1 MITKESIENLSQRLN
16 IVDIIENYIE
26 VKKQGSSFVCICP
39 FHADKNPSMHINPTK
54 GFYHCF
60 ACKAGGDAFK
70 FVMDYE
76 KLSFADAVEKVAS
89 LSNFTLSYTK
99 EKQENKKELKS
110 ILPSLN
116 AYFKD
121 NLKHHKEILTYLYQ
135 RALNDKDIAK
145 FELGFA
151 GASED
156 SIRLLQNQKIPLED
170 AMSVG
175 ALKKDE
181 NNEFY
186 ASFIWRITF
195 PIYDHKDLL
204 VGFGGRTL
212 NPNAPAKNVNSP
224 QNILF
229 DKSRIFYAF
238 NIAKENIA
246 KKKEIIVCEG
256 YMDAIAFHKAGFN
269 NAVAVLGTALTEHHL
284 PLIRRYDAKV
294 ILCFDNDEAGLK
306 AATRSAFLLST
317 NKIDGKVAI
326 LQGGKD
332 PAELVA
338 KNESAKLHNILDEGI
353 ELGEFYIR
361 RLISTHSII
370 SALDKQKALETIQ
383 KFTFNLEP
391 LVANSYTSLVSNLL
405 KVDEKFIVLSQN
417 SKKTIQTPLIS
428 QNKYNF
434 PKEKIHIAELELIAF
449 LKQHPDICN
458 DFKQISDSVCFKHKI
473 LLDKIL
479 EKKGY
484 EDSDIREFENK
495 NIRKNLNYSEFLL
508 GICKVNLAFLNNVKI
523 KNSTLALK
531 KQLFTLIDKN
541 LNLYFFIMEAA
552 VSYFTPKSEKRKI
565 KKNEH
570 LQCLNLHI
578 SLNEDLIKTCKVQGK
593 KIGFKMEFDSQ
604 NALENAKKSLKD
616 KQLDMVCL

>member
-39 FHADKNPSMHINPTK
+39 FHADKNPSMHINPIK

-121 NLKHHKEILTYLYQ
+121 NLKHHKEVLTYLYQ

-212 NPNAPAKNVNSP
+212 NPNVPAKYVNSP

-338 KNESAKLHNILDEGI
+338 KNESTKLHNILDEGI

-484 EDSDIREFENK
+484 EDSDIRELESK

-541 LNLYFFIMEAA
+541 LNLL
-552 VSYFTPKSEKRKI
+552 I
-565 KKNEH
+565 KNLNTAELNNFLKEYLSFLKYEKNEEI
-570 LQCLNLHI
+570 LQQSFRNLNGI
-578 SLNEDLIKTCKVQGK
+578 FGNKNFTAYDL
-593 KIGFKMEFDSQ
+593 GFSIQ
-604 NALENAKKSLKD
+604 NNDEPF
-616 KQLDMVCL
+616 

>member
-39 FHADKNPSMHINPTK
+39 FHADKNPSMHINPIK

-121 NLKHHKEILTYLYQ
+121 NLKHHKEVLTYLYQ

-212 NPNAPAKNVNSP
+212 NPNVPAKYVNSP

-338 KNESAKLHNILDEGI
+338 KNESAKLYNILDKGI

-434 PKEKIHIAELELIAF
+434 PKEKIHIVELELIAF

-541 LNLYFFIMEAA
+541 LNLL
-552 VSYFTPKSEKRKI
+552 I
-565 KKNEH
+565 KNLNTEELNNFLKEYLSFLKYEKNEEI
-570 LQCLNLHI
+570 LQQSFRNLNGI
-578 SLNEDLIKTCKVQGK
+578 FGNKNFTAYDL
-593 KIGFKMEFDSQ
+593 GFSIQ
-604 NALENAKKSLKD
+604 NNDEPF
-616 KQLDMVCL
+616 

>member
-121 NLKHHKEILTYLYQ
+121 NLKHHKEVLTYLYQ

-212 NPNAPAKNVNSP
+212 NPNVPAKYVNSP

-246 KKKEIIVCEG
+246 QKKEIIVCEG

-338 KNESAKLHNILDEGI
+338 KNESTKLHNILDEGI

-383 KFTFNLEP
+383 QFTFNLEP

-484 EDSDIREFENK
+484 EDSDIREFESK

-541 LNLYFFIMEAA
+541 LNLL
-552 VSYFTPKSEKRKI
+552 I
-565 KKNEH
+565 KNLNTEELNNFLKEYLSFLKYEKNEEI
-570 LQCLNLHI
+570 LQQSFRNLNGI
-578 SLNEDLIKTCKVQGK
+578 FSNKNFTAYDL
-593 KIGFKMEFDSQ
+593 GFNIQ
-604 NALENAKKSLKD
+604 NNDEPF
-616 KQLDMVCL
+616 

>member
-121 NLKHHKEILTYLYQ
+121 NLKHHKEVLTYLYQ

-212 NPNAPAKNVNSP
+212 NPNVPAKYVNSP

-338 KNESAKLHNILDEGI
+338 KNESTKLHNILDEGI

-417 SKKTIQTPLIS
+417 SKKNIQTPLIS

-484 EDSDIREFENK
+484 EDSDIREFESK

-541 LNLYFFIMEAA
+541 LNLL
-552 VSYFTPKSEKRKI
+552 I
-565 KKNEH
+565 KNLNTAELNNFLKEYLSFLKYEKNEEI
-570 LQCLNLHI
+570 LQQSFRNLNGI
-578 SLNEDLIKTCKVQGK
+578 FGNKNFTAYDL
-593 KIGFKMEFDSQ
+593 GFSIQ
-604 NALENAKKSLKD
+604 NNDEPF
-616 KQLDMVCL
+616 

>member
-76 KLSFADAVEKVAS
+76 KLSFTDAVEKVAS

-121 NLKHHKEILTYLYQ
+121 NLKHHKEVLTYLYQ

-212 NPNAPAKNVNSP
+212 NPNVPAKYVNSP

-338 KNESAKLHNILDEGI
+338 KNESTKLHDILDEGI

-391 LVANSYTSLVSNLL
+391 LVANSYTGLVSNLL

-484 EDSDIREFENK
+484 EDSDIREFESK

-541 LNLYFFIMEAA
+541 LNL
-552 VSYFTPKSEKRKI
+552 
-565 KKNEH
+565 
-570 LQCLNLHI
+570 
-578 SLNEDLIKTCKVQGK
+578 LIK
-593 KIGFKMEFDSQ
+593 
-604 NALENAKKSLKD
+604 NL
-616 KQLDMVCL
+616 

>member
-212 NPNAPAKNVNSP
+212 NPNVPAKYVNSP

-256 YMDAIAFHKAGFN
+256 YMDAIAFHKTGFN

-338 KNESAKLHNILDEGI
+338 KNESTKLHNILDEGI

-484 EDSDIREFENK
+484 EDSDIREFESK

-541 LNLYFFIMEAA
+541 LNLL
-552 VSYFTPKSEKRKI
+552 I
-565 KKNEH
+565 KNLNTAELNNFLKEYLSFLKYEKNEEI
-570 LQCLNLHI
+570 LQQSFRNLNGI
-578 SLNEDLIKTCKVQGK
+578 FGNKNFTAYDL
-593 KIGFKMEFDSQ
+593 GFSIQ
-604 NALENAKKSLKD
+604 NND
-616 KQLDMVCL
+616 KPF

>member
-26 VKKQGSSFVCICP
+26 VKKQGSSFVCVCP

-76 KLSFADAVEKVAS
+76 KLSFTDAVEKIAN
-89 LSNFTLSYTK
+89 LCNFTLSYTK
-99 EKQENKKELKS
+99 EKNENKKELRT

-116 AYFKD
+116 AYFKS
-121 NLKHHKEILTYLYQ
+121 NLKHHKEALDYLYK
-135 RALNDKDIAK
+135 RMLNDQDIAK

-151 GASED
+151 GSSED
-156 SIRLLQNQKIPLED
+156 SIRLFHNEKIPLED

-212 NPNAPAKNVNSP
+212 NPNVAAKYVNSP

-246 KKKEIIVCEG
+246 KKKEMIVCEG

-541 LNLYFFIMEAA
+541 LNLL
-552 VSYFTPKSEKRKI
+552 I
-565 KKNEH
+565 KNLNTEELNNFLKEYLSFLKYEKNEEI
-570 LQCLNLHI
+570 LQQSFRNLNGI
-578 SLNEDLIKTCKVQGK
+578 FGNKNFTAYDL
-593 KIGFKMEFDSQ
+593 GFSIQ
-604 NALENAKKSLKD
+604 NNDEPF
-616 KQLDMVCL
+616 

>member
-212 NPNAPAKNVNSP
+212 NPNAPAKYVNSP

-541 LNLYFFIMEAA
+541 LNL
-552 VSYFTPKSEKRKI
+552 
-565 KKNEH
+565 
-570 LQCLNLHI
+570 
-578 SLNEDLIKTCKVQGK
+578 LIKNLNT
-593 KIGFKMEFDSQ
+593 E
-604 NALENAKKSLKD
+604 E
-616 KQLDMVCL
+616 

>member
-186 ASFIWRITF
+186 ASFIWRVTF

-212 NPNAPAKNVNSP
+212 NPNVPAKYVNSP

-338 KNESAKLHNILDEGI
+338 KNESTKLHDILDEGI

-417 SKKTIQTPLIS
+417 SKKNIQTPLIS

-484 EDSDIREFENK
+484 EDSDIREFESK

-541 LNLYFFIMEAA
+541 LNLL
-552 VSYFTPKSEKRKI
+552 I
-565 KKNEH
+565 KNLNTEELNNFLKEYLSFLKYEKNEEI
-570 LQCLNLHI
+570 LQQSFRNLNGI
-578 SLNEDLIKTCKVQGK
+578 FGNKNFTAYDL
-593 KIGFKMEFDSQ
+593 GFSIQ
-604 NALENAKKSLKD
+604 NNDEPF
-616 KQLDMVCL
+616 

>member
-1 MITKESIENLSQRLN
+1 QRLN

-39 FHADKNPSMHINPTK
+39 FHADKNPSMHINLTK

-121 NLKHHKEILTYLYQ
+121 NLKHHKEVLTYLYQ

-212 NPNAPAKNVNSP
+212 NPNVPAKYVNSP

-338 KNESAKLHNILDEGI
+338 KNESTKLHNILDEGI

-484 EDSDIREFENK
+484 EDSDIREFESK

-541 LNLYFFIMEAA
+541 LNLL
-552 VSYFTPKSEKRKI
+552 I
-565 KKNEH
+565 KNLNTEELNNFLKEYLSFLKYEKNEEI
-570 LQCLNLHI
+570 LQQSFRNLNGI
-578 SLNEDLIKTCKVQGK
+578 FGNKNFTAYDL
-593 KIGFKMEFDSQ
+593 GFSIQ
-604 NALENAKKSLKD
+604 NNDEPF
-616 KQLDMVCL
+616 

>member
-76 KLSFADAVEKVAS
+76 KLSFTDAVEKIAN
-89 LSNFTLSYTK
+89 LCNFTLSYTK
-99 EKQENKKELKS
+99 EKNENKKELRT

-116 AYFKD
+116 AYFKS
-121 NLKHHKEILTYLYQ
+121 NLKHHKEALDYLYK
-135 RALNDKDIAK
+135 RMLNDQDIAK

-151 GASED
+151 GSSED
-156 SIRLLQNQKIPLED
+156 SIRLFHNEKIPLED

-212 NPNAPAKNVNSP
+212 NPNVAAKYVNSP

-246 KKKEIIVCEG
+246 KKKEMIVCEG

-338 KNESAKLHNILDEGI
+338 KNESTKLYNILDEGI

-383 KFTFNLEP
+383 QFTFNLEP

-484 EDSDIREFENK
+484 EDSDIREFESK

-541 LNLYFFIMEAA
+541 
-552 VSYFTPKSEKRKI
+552 
-565 KKNEH
+565 
-570 LQCLNLHI
+570 
-578 SLNEDLIKTCKVQGK
+578 
-593 KIGFKMEFDSQ
+593 
-604 NALENAKKSLKD
+604 
-616 KQLDMVCL
+616 

>member
-76 KLSFADAVEKVAS
+76 KLSFSDAVEKVAS

-110 ILPSLN
+110 ILPILN

-121 NLKHHKEILTYLYQ
+121 NLKHHKEVLTYLYQ

-212 NPNAPAKNVNSP
+212 NPNVPAKYVNSP

-338 KNESAKLHNILDEGI
+338 KNESTKLHNILDEGI

-417 SKKTIQTPLIS
+417 SKKIIQTPLIS

-484 EDSDIREFENK
+484 EDSDIREFESK

-541 LNLYFFIMEAA
+541 LNLL
-552 VSYFTPKSEKRKI
+552 I
-565 KKNEH
+565 KNLNTEELNNFLKEYLSFLKYEKNEEI
-570 LQCLNLHI
+570 LQQSFRNLNGI
-578 SLNEDLIKTCKVQGK
+578 FGNKNFTVYDL
-593 KIGFKMEFDSQ
+593 GFSAQDNDEPF
-604 NALENAKKSLKD
+604 
-616 KQLDMVCL
+616 

>member
-26 VKKQGSSFVCICP
+26 VKKQGSSFVCVCP

-76 KLSFADAVEKVAS
+76 KLSFTDAVEKIAN
-89 LSNFTLSYTK
+89 LCNFTLSYTK
-99 EKQENKKELKS
+99 EKNENKKELRT

-116 AYFKD
+116 AYFKS
-121 NLKHHKEILTYLYQ
+121 NLKHHKEALDYLYK
-135 RALNDKDIAK
+135 RTLNDQDIAK

-151 GASED
+151 GSSED
-156 SIRLLQNQKIPLED
+156 SIRLFHNEKILLED

-175 ALKKDE
+175 ALKKDK

-212 NPNAPAKNVNSP
+212 NPNVAAKYVNSP

-246 KKKEIIVCEG
+246 KKKEMIVCEG

-269 NAVAVLGTALTEHHL
+269 NAVAVLGTALTENHL
-284 PLIRRYDAKV
+284 PLIHRYEAKV
-294 ILCFDNDEAGLK
+294 ILCFDNDEAGLN

-317 NKIDGKVAI
+317 HKIDGKVA
-326 LQGGKD
+326 LLEGGKD

-338 KNESAKLHNILDEGI
+338 KNESTKLYNILDEGI

-383 KFTFNLEP
+383 QFTFNLEP

-484 EDSDIREFENK
+484 EDSDIREFESK

-541 LNLYFFIMEAA
+541 LNLL
-552 VSYFTPKSEKRKI
+552 I
-565 KKNEH
+565 KNLNTEELNNFLKEYLSFLKYEKNEEI
-570 LQCLNLHI
+570 LQQSFRNLNGI
-578 SLNEDLIKTCKVQGK
+578 FGNKNFTAYDL
-593 KIGFKMEFDSQ
+593 GFSIQ
-604 NALENAKKSLKD
+604 NNDEPF
-616 KQLDMVCL
+616 

>member
-39 FHADKNPSMHINPTK
+39 FHADKNPSMHINPIK

-121 NLKHHKEILTYLYQ
+121 NLKHHKEVLTYLYQ

-212 NPNAPAKNVNSP
+212 NPNVPAKYVNSP

-269 NAVAVLGTALTEHHL
+269 NAVAVLGTALTKHHL

-338 KNESAKLHNILDEGI
+338 KNESTKLHNILDEGI

-484 EDSDIREFENK
+484 EDSDIREFESK

-541 LNLYFFIMEAA
+541 LNLL
-552 VSYFTPKSEKRKI
+552 I
-565 KKNEH
+565 KNLNTAELNNFLKEYLSFLKYEKNEEI
-570 LQCLNLHI
+570 LQQSFRNLNGI
-578 SLNEDLIKTCKVQGK
+578 FGNKNFTAYDL
-593 KIGFKMEFDSQ
+593 GFSIQ
-604 NALENAKKSLKD
+604 NNDEPF
-616 KQLDMVCL
+616 

>member
-39 FHADKNPSMHINPTK
+39 FHADKNPSMHINLTK

-121 NLKHHKEILTYLYQ
+121 NLKHHKEVLTYLYQ

-212 NPNAPAKNVNSP
+212 NPNVPAKYVNSP

-338 KNESAKLHNILDEGI
+338 KNESTKLHNILDEGI

-484 EDSDIREFENK
+484 EDSDIREFESK

-541 LNLYFFIMEAA
+541 LNL
-552 VSYFTPKSEKRKI
+552 
-565 KKNEH
+565 
-570 LQCLNLHI
+570 
-578 SLNEDLIKTCKVQGK
+578 LIKNLNT
-593 KIGFKMEFDSQ
+593 E
-604 NALENAKKSLKD
+604 
-616 KQLDMVCL
+616 

>member
-39 FHADKNPSMHINPTK
+39 FHADKNPSMHINPIK

-121 NLKHHKEILTYLYQ
+121 NLKHHKEVLTYLYQ

-212 NPNAPAKNVNSP
+212 NPNVPAKYVNSP

-338 KNESAKLHNILDEGI
+338 KNESTKLHNILDEGI

-370 SALDKQKALETIQ
+370 SALDKQKALEAIQ

-484 EDSDIREFENK
+484 EDSDIREFESK

-541 LNLYFFIMEAA
+541 LNL
-552 VSYFTPKSEKRKI
+552 
-565 KKNEH
+565 
-570 LQCLNLHI
+570 
-578 SLNEDLIKTCKVQGK
+578 LIKNLNT
-593 KIGFKMEFDSQ
+593 EE
-604 NALENAKKSLKD
+604 L
-616 KQLDMVCL
+616 

>member
-76 KLSFADAVEKVAS
+76 KLSFTDAVEKVAS

-121 NLKHHKEILTYLYQ
+121 NLKHHKEVLTYLYQ

-212 NPNAPAKNVNSP
+212 NPNVPAKYVNSP

-332 PAELVA
+332 PAELVT
-338 KNESAKLHNILDEGI
+338 KNESTKLHDILDEGI

-391 LVANSYTSLVSNLL
+391 LVANSYTGLVSNLL

-484 EDSDIREFENK
+484 EDSDIREFESK

-541 LNLYFFIMEAA
+541 LNLLIKNLNTEELNNFLKEYLIFLK
-552 VSYFTPKSEKRKI
+552 YEKNEEILQQSFRNLNGI
-565 KKNEH
+565 FGKKNFTAY
-570 LQCLNLHI
+570 
-578 SLNEDLIKTCKVQGK
+578 DL
-593 KIGFKMEFDSQ
+593 GFSTQDNDEPF
-604 NALENAKKSLKD
+604 
-616 KQLDMVCL
+616 

>member
-39 FHADKNPSMHINPTK
+39 FHADKNPSMHINPIK

-121 NLKHHKEILTYLYQ
+121 NLKHHKEVLTYLYQ

-212 NPNAPAKNVNSP
+212 NPNVPAKYVNSP

-338 KNESAKLHNILDEGI
+338 KNESAKLYNILDKGI

-541 LNLYFFIMEAA
+541 L
-552 VSYFTPKSEKRKI
+552 
-565 KKNEH
+565 
-570 LQCLNLHI
+570 
-578 SLNEDLIKTCKVQGK
+578 
-593 KIGFKMEFDSQ
+593 
-604 NALENAKKSLKD
+604 
-616 KQLDMVCL
+616 

>member
-121 NLKHHKEILTYLYQ
+121 NLKHHKEALTYLYQ

-186 ASFIWRITF
+186 ASFIWRVTF

-212 NPNAPAKNVNSP
+212 NPNVPAKYVNSP

-338 KNESAKLHNILDEGI
+338 KNESTKLHDILDEGI

-541 LNLYFFIMEAA
+541 LNLL
-552 VSYFTPKSEKRKI
+552 I
-565 KKNEH
+565 KNLNTEELNNFLKEYLSFLKYEKNEEI
-570 LQCLNLHI
+570 LQQSFRNLNGI
-578 SLNEDLIKTCKVQGK
+578 FGNKNFTAYDL
-593 KIGFKMEFDSQ
+593 GFSIQ
-604 NALENAKKSLKD
+604 NNDEPF
-616 KQLDMVCL
+616 

>member
-39 FHADKNPSMHINPTK
+39 FHADKNPSMHINPIK

-121 NLKHHKEILTYLYQ
+121 NLKHHKEVLTYLYQ

-212 NPNAPAKNVNSP
+212 NPNVPAKYVNSP

-338 KNESAKLHNILDEGI
+338 KNESTKLHNILDEGI

-484 EDSDIREFENK
+484 EDSDIREFESK

-541 LNLYFFIMEAA
+541 LNL
-552 VSYFTPKSEKRKI
+552 
-565 KKNEH
+565 
-570 LQCLNLHI
+570 
-578 SLNEDLIKTCKVQGK
+578 LIKNLNT
-593 KIGFKMEFDSQ
+593 E
-604 NALENAKKSLKD
+604 E
-616 KQLDMVCL
+616 

>member
-156 SIRLLQNQKIPLED
+156 SIRLLRNQKIPLED

-212 NPNAPAKNVNSP
+212 NPNAPAKYVNSP

-541 LNLYFFIMEAA
+541 LNLL
-552 VSYFTPKSEKRKI
+552 I
-565 KKNEH
+565 KNLNTEELNNFLKEYLSFLKYEKNEEI
-570 LQCLNLHI
+570 LQQSFRNLNGI
-578 SLNEDLIKTCKVQGK
+578 FGNKNFTAYDL
-593 KIGFKMEFDSQ
+593 GFSIQ
-604 NALENAKKSLKD
+604 NNDEPF
-616 KQLDMVCL
+616 

>member
-1 MITKESIENLSQRLN
+1 
-16 IVDIIENYIE
+16 

-39 FHADKNPSMHINPTK
+39 FHADKNPSMHINPIK

-121 NLKHHKEILTYLYQ
+121 NLKHHKEVLTYLYQ

-212 NPNAPAKNVNSP
+212 NPNVPAKYVNSP

-338 KNESAKLHNILDEGI
+338 KNESTKLHNILDEGI

-484 EDSDIREFENK
+484 EDSDIREFESK

-541 LNLYFFIMEAA
+541 LNLL
-552 VSYFTPKSEKRKI
+552 I
-565 KKNEH
+565 KNLNTEELNNFLKEYLSFLKYEKNEEI
-570 LQCLNLHI
+570 LQQSFRNLNGI
-578 SLNEDLIKTCKVQGK
+578 FGNKNFTAYDL
-593 KIGFKMEFDSQ
+593 GFSIQ
-604 NALENAKKSLKD
+604 NNDEPF
-616 KQLDMVCL
+616 

>member
-39 FHADKNPSMHINPTK
+39 FHADKNPSMHINPIK

-121 NLKHHKEILTYLYQ
+121 NLKHHKEVLTYLYQ

-212 NPNAPAKNVNSP
+212 NPNVPAKYVNSP

-338 KNESAKLHNILDEGI
+338 KNESTKLHNILDEGI

-458 DFKQISDSVCFKHKI
+458 DFKLISDSVCFKHKI

-484 EDSDIREFENK
+484 EDSDIREFESK

-541 LNLYFFIMEAA
+541 LNLL
-552 VSYFTPKSEKRKI
+552 I
-565 KKNEH
+565 KNLNTAELNNFLKEYLSFLKYEKNEEI
-570 LQCLNLHI
+570 LQQSFRNLNGI
-578 SLNEDLIKTCKVQGK
+578 FGNKNFTAYDL
-593 KIGFKMEFDSQ
+593 GFSIQ
-604 NALENAKKSLKD
+604 NNDEPF
-616 KQLDMVCL
+616 

>member
-76 KLSFADAVEKVAS
+76 KLSFTDAVEKVAS

-121 NLKHHKEILTYLYQ
+121 NLKHHKEVLTYLYQ

-151 GASED
+151 GAGED

-212 NPNAPAKNVNSP
+212 NPNVPAKYVNSP

-332 PAELVA
+332 PAELVT
-338 KNESAKLHNILDEGI
+338 KNESTKLHDILDEGI

-391 LVANSYTSLVSNLL
+391 LVANSYTGLVSNLL

-484 EDSDIREFENK
+484 EDSDIREFESK

-541 LNLYFFIMEAA
+541 LNLL
-552 VSYFTPKSEKRKI
+552 I
-565 KKNEH
+565 KNLNTEELNNFLKEYLIFLKYEKNEEI
-570 LQCLNLHI
+570 LQQSFRNLNGI
-578 SLNEDLIKTCKVQGK
+578 FGNKNFTAYDL
-593 KIGFKMEFDSQ
+593 GFSTQDNDEPF
-604 NALENAKKSLKD
+604 
-616 KQLDMVCL
+616 

>member
-39 FHADKNPSMHINPTK
+39 FHADKNPSMHINPIK

-121 NLKHHKEILTYLYQ
+121 NLKHHKEVLTYLYQ

-212 NPNAPAKNVNSP
+212 NPNVPAKYVNSP

-338 KNESAKLHNILDEGI
+338 KNESTKLHNILDEGI

-484 EDSDIREFENK
+484 EDSDIREFESK

-523 KNSTLALK
+523 KNSALALK

-541 LNLYFFIMEAA
+541 LNLL
-552 VSYFTPKSEKRKI
+552 I
-565 KKNEH
+565 KNLNTEELNNFLKEYLSFLKYEKNEEI
-570 LQCLNLHI
+570 LQQSFRNLNGI
-578 SLNEDLIKTCKVQGK
+578 FGNKNFTAYDL
-593 KIGFKMEFDSQ
+593 GFSIQ
-604 NALENAKKSLKD
+604 NNDEPF
-616 KQLDMVCL
+616 

>member
-26 VKKQGSSFVCICP
+26 VKKQGSSFVCVCP

-76 KLSFADAVEKVAS
+76 KLSFTDAVEKVAN
-89 LSNFTLSYTK
+89 LCNFTLSYTK
-99 EKQENKKELKS
+99 ERNENKKELRT

-116 AYFKD
+116 AYFKS
-121 NLKHHKEILTYLYQ
+121 NLKHHKEALDYLYK
-135 RALNDKDIAK
+135 RMLNDQDIAK

-151 GASED
+151 GSSED
-156 SIRLLQNQKIPLED
+156 SIRLFHNEKIPLED

-195 PIYDHKDLL
+195 PIYDHKDFL

-212 NPNAPAKNVNSP
+212 NPNVAAKYVNSP

-246 KKKEIIVCEG
+246 KKKEMIVCEG

-269 NAVAVLGTALTEHHL
+269 NAVAVLGTALTENHL
-284 PLIRRYDAKV
+284 PLIRRYEAKV
-294 ILCFDNDEAGLK
+294 ILCFDNDEAGLN

-317 NKIDGKVAI
+317 HKIDGKVV
-326 LQGGKD
+326 LLEGGKD

-338 KNESAKLHNILDEGI
+338 NNQSAKLHILLEKGMD
-353 ELGEFYIR
+353 LGEFYIR
-361 RLISTHSII
+361 RILSNFSLN
-370 SALDKQKALETIQ
+370 SALDKQKALENIQ
-383 KFTFNLEP
+383 KYTFNLEP
-391 LVANSYTSLVSNLL
+391 LVASSYAGLVSKLL
-405 KVDEKFIVLSQN
+405 GVDEKLIVLN
-417 SKKTIQTPLIS
+417 SNQKSNKTIDFNTSFQQT
-428 QNKYNF
+428 QNHN
-434 PKEKIHIAELELIAF
+434 PKSHITELELLNY
-449 LKQHPDICN
+449 LKNNPNAHELFI
-458 DFKQISDSVCFKHKI
+458 KISDARCFKHKV
-473 LLDKIL
+473 LLEKIL
-479 EKKGY
+479 EHKSY
-484 EDSDIREFENK
+484 EDSDIREFESK
-495 NIRKNLNYSEFLL
+495 NFSKDLSQIEFLW
-508 GICKVNLAFLNNVKI
+508 GICKVNLAFLNHINI
-523 KNSTLALK
+523 TIPYLALK
-531 KQLFTLIDKN
+531 KQIFTLIEKNFTLLSKN
-541 LNLYFFIMEAA
+541 LNDHELVEFLKENLFLL
-552 VSYFTPKSEKRKI
+552 
-565 KKNEH
+565 KNEKDEEK
-570 LQCLNLHI
+570 LEALFKNLHRFFSTKNLDI
-578 SLNEDLIKTCKVQGK
+578 KILKNNSENDYNEEP
-593 KIGFKMEFDSQ
+593 F
-604 NALENAKKSLKD
+604 
-616 KQLDMVCL
+616 

>member
-121 NLKHHKEILTYLYQ
+121 NLKHHKEVLTYLYQ

-212 NPNAPAKNVNSP
+212 NPNVPAKYVNSP

-338 KNESAKLHNILDEGI
+338 KNESTKLHNILDEGI

-484 EDSDIREFENK
+484 EDSDIREFESK

-541 LNLYFFIMEAA
+541 LNL
-552 VSYFTPKSEKRKI
+552 
-565 KKNEH
+565 
-570 LQCLNLHI
+570 
-578 SLNEDLIKTCKVQGK
+578 LIKNLNTEELNN
-593 KIGFKMEFDSQ
+593 F
-604 NALENAKKSLKD
+604 LKEY
-616 KQLDMVCL
+616 

>member
-212 NPNAPAKNVNSP
+212 NPNAPAKYVNSP

-541 LNLYFFIMEAA
+541 LNL
-552 VSYFTPKSEKRKI
+552 
-565 KKNEH
+565 
-570 LQCLNLHI
+570 
-578 SLNEDLIKTCKVQGK
+578 LIKNLNT
-593 KIGFKMEFDSQ
+593 EEL
-604 NALENAKKSLKD
+604 NN
-616 KQLDMVCL
+616 

>member
-39 FHADKNPSMHINPTK
+39 FHADKNPSMHINPNK

-76 KLSFADAVEKVAS
+76 KLSFSDAVEKVAS

-110 ILPSLN
+110 ILPILN

-121 NLKHHKEILTYLYQ
+121 NLKHHKEVLTYLYQ

-212 NPNAPAKNVNSP
+212 NPNVPAKYVNSP

-338 KNESAKLHNILDEGI
+338 KNESTKLHNILDEGI

-417 SKKTIQTPLIS
+417 SKKIIQTPLIS

-484 EDSDIREFENK
+484 EDSDIREFESK

-541 LNLYFFIMEAA
+541 LNLL
-552 VSYFTPKSEKRKI
+552 I
-565 KKNEH
+565 KNLNTEELNNFLKEYLSFLKYEKNEEI
-570 LQCLNLHI
+570 LQQSFRNLNGI
-578 SLNEDLIKTCKVQGK
+578 FGNKNFTVYDL
-593 KIGFKMEFDSQ
+593 GFSIQ
-604 NALENAKKSLKD
+604 NNDEPF
-616 KQLDMVCL
+616 

>member
-39 FHADKNPSMHINPTK
+39 FHADKNPSMHINPIK

-70 FVMDYE
+70 FVMDYK

-121 NLKHHKEILTYLYQ
+121 NLKHHKEVLTYLYQ

-212 NPNAPAKNVNSP
+212 NPNVPAKYVNSP

-338 KNESAKLHNILDEGI
+338 KNESTKLHNILDEGI

-484 EDSDIREFENK
+484 EDSDIREFESK

-541 LNLYFFIMEAA
+541 LN
-552 VSYFTPKSEKRKI
+552 
-565 KKNEH
+565 
-570 LQCLNLHI
+570 
-578 SLNEDLIKTCKVQGK
+578 
-593 KIGFKMEFDSQ
+593 
-604 NALENAKKSLKD
+604 
-616 KQLDMVCL
+616 

>member
-16 IVDIIENYIE
+16 IIDIIENYIE

-76 KLSFADAVEKVAS
+76 KLSFTDAVEKVAS

-121 NLKHHKEILTYLYQ
+121 NLKHHKEVLTYLYQ

-212 NPNAPAKNVNSP
+212 NPNVPAKYVNSP

-338 KNESAKLHNILDEGI
+338 KNESTKLHNILDEGI

-484 EDSDIREFENK
+484 EDSDIREFESK

-541 LNLYFFIMEAA
+541 LNL
-552 VSYFTPKSEKRKI
+552 
-565 KKNEH
+565 
-570 LQCLNLHI
+570 
-578 SLNEDLIKTCKVQGK
+578 LIKNLNTEELNN
-593 KIGFKMEFDSQ
+593 F
-604 NALENAKKSLKD
+604 LKEYLSFL
-616 KQLDMVCL
+616 KYEKN

>member
-39 FHADKNPSMHINPTK
+39 FHADKNPSMHINPIK

-121 NLKHHKEILTYLYQ
+121 NLKHHKEVLTYLYQ

-212 NPNAPAKNVNSP
+212 NPNVPAKYVNSP

-338 KNESAKLHNILDEGI
+338 KNESTKLHNILDEGI

-484 EDSDIREFENK
+484 EDSDIREFESK
-495 NIRKNLNYSEFLL
+495 NIRKNLNYNEFLL

-541 LNLYFFIMEAA
+541 LNL
-552 VSYFTPKSEKRKI
+552 
-565 KKNEH
+565 
-570 LQCLNLHI
+570 
-578 SLNEDLIKTCKVQGK
+578 LIKNLNT
-593 KIGFKMEFDSQ
+593 
-604 NALENAKKSLKD
+604 
-616 KQLDMVCL
+616 

>member
-39 FHADKNPSMHINPTK
+39 FHADKNPSMHINPIK

-121 NLKHHKEILTYLYQ
+121 NLKHHKEVLTYLYQ

-212 NPNAPAKNVNSP
+212 NPNVPAKYVNSP

-338 KNESAKLHNILDEGI
+338 KNESTKLHNILDEGI

-458 DFKQISDSVCFKHKI
+458 DFKQISDSICFKHKI

-484 EDSDIREFENK
+484 EDSDIREFESK

-541 LNLYFFIMEAA
+541 LNLL
-552 VSYFTPKSEKRKI
+552 I
-565 KKNEH
+565 KNLNTAELNNFLKEYLSFLKYEKNEEI
-570 LQCLNLHI
+570 LQQSFRNLNGI
-578 SLNEDLIKTCKVQGK
+578 FGNKNFTAYDL
-593 KIGFKMEFDSQ
+593 GFSIQ
-604 NALENAKKSLKD
+604 NNDEPF
-616 KQLDMVCL
+616 

>member
-39 FHADKNPSMHINPTK
+39 FHADKNPSMHINPIK

-70 FVMDYE
+70 FVMDYK

-121 NLKHHKEILTYLYQ
+121 NLKHHKEVLTYLYQ

-151 GASED
+151 GSSED
-156 SIRLLQNQKIPLED
+156 SIRLFHNEKIPLED

-212 NPNAPAKNVNSP
+212 NPNVAAKYVNSP

-246 KKKEIIVCEG
+246 KKKEMIVCEG

-338 KNESAKLHNILDEGI
+338 KNESTKLYNILDEGI

-383 KFTFNLEP
+383 QFTFNLEP

-484 EDSDIREFENK
+484 EDSDIREFESK

-541 LNLYFFIMEAA
+541 LNLL
-552 VSYFTPKSEKRKI
+552 I
-565 KKNEH
+565 KNLNTEELNNFLKEYLSFLKYEKNEEI
-570 LQCLNLHI
+570 LQQSFRNLNGI
-578 SLNEDLIKTCKVQGK
+578 FGNKNFTAYDL
-593 KIGFKMEFDSQ
+593 GFSIQ
-604 NALENAKKSLKD
+604 NNDEPF
-616 KQLDMVCL
+616 

>member
-39 FHADKNPSMHINPTK
+39 FHADKNPSMHINPIK

-70 FVMDYE
+70 FVMDYK

-121 NLKHHKEILTYLYQ
+121 NLKHHKEVLTYLYQ

-212 NPNAPAKNVNSP
+212 NPNVPAKYVNSP

-338 KNESAKLHNILDEGI
+338 KNESTKLHNILDEGI

-484 EDSDIREFENK
+484 EDSDIREFESK

-541 LNLYFFIMEAA
+541 LNL
-552 VSYFTPKSEKRKI
+552 
-565 KKNEH
+565 
-570 LQCLNLHI
+570 
-578 SLNEDLIKTCKVQGK
+578 
-593 KIGFKMEFDSQ
+593 
-604 NALENAKKSLKD
+604 
-616 KQLDMVCL
+616 

>member
-39 FHADKNPSMHINPTK
+39 FHADKNPSMHINPIK

-76 KLSFADAVEKVAS
+76 KLSFTDAVEKVAS

-121 NLKHHKEILTYLYQ
+121 NLKHHKEVLTYLYQ

-212 NPNAPAKNVNSP
+212 NPNVPAKYVNSP

-338 KNESAKLHNILDEGI
+338 KNESTKLHNILDEGI

-484 EDSDIREFENK
+484 EDSDIREFESK

-541 LNLYFFIMEAA
+541 LNL
-552 VSYFTPKSEKRKI
+552 
-565 KKNEH
+565 
-570 LQCLNLHI
+570 
-578 SLNEDLIKTCKVQGK
+578 LIKNLNTEELNN
-593 KIGFKMEFDSQ
+593 F
-604 NALENAKKSLKD
+604 LKEY
-616 KQLDMVCL
+616 LSF

>member
-39 FHADKNPSMHINPTK
+39 FHADKNPSMHINPIK
-54 GFYHCF
+54 SFYHCF

-121 NLKHHKEILTYLYQ
+121 NLKHHKEVLTYLYQ

-212 NPNAPAKNVNSP
+212 NPNVPAKYVNSP

-338 KNESAKLHNILDEGI
+338 KNESTKLHNILDEGI

-484 EDSDIREFENK
+484 EDSDIREFESK

-541 LNLYFFIMEAA
+541 LNLL
-552 VSYFTPKSEKRKI
+552 I
-565 KKNEH
+565 KNLNTAELNNFLKEYLSFLKYEKNEEI
-570 LQCLNLHI
+570 LQQSFRNLNGI
-578 SLNEDLIKTCKVQGK
+578 FGNKNFTAYDL
-593 KIGFKMEFDSQ
+593 GFSIQ
-604 NALENAKKSLKD
+604 NNDEPF
-616 KQLDMVCL
+616 

>member
-121 NLKHHKEILTYLYQ
+121 NLKHHKEVLTYLYQ

-212 NPNAPAKNVNSP
+212 NPNVPAKYVNSP

-338 KNESAKLHNILDEGI
+338 KNESTKLHNILDEGI

-484 EDSDIREFENK
+484 EDSDIREFESK

-541 LNLYFFIMEAA
+541 LNL
-552 VSYFTPKSEKRKI
+552 
-565 KKNEH
+565 
-570 LQCLNLHI
+570 
-578 SLNEDLIKTCKVQGK
+578 LIKNLNT
-593 KIGFKMEFDSQ
+593 EE
-604 NALENAKKSLKD
+604 L
-616 KQLDMVCL
+616 